1 MPVGLAETP
10 QSQQTTSQF
19 ERDTTATKNAD
30 WLHGPVVRGAEAFLS
45 ASKKRP
51 SQSKTSPAP
60 KAERVSV
67 DLCRPLSFFPP
78 LPLDVANAGAC
89 TAPNKGQVQAQA
101 PPAPKAEL
109 LGDSYRALSSSPPP
123 RLSPKAPTTTL
134 VNKLLVCKTGGT
146 SSNNIG
152 QRMRTLLPPPPPFH
166 VKEMRSI
173 PKTKPSQAPTLA
185 PDTRFDGQ
193 LQTQSSTSIGFQGG
207 HEHTMIRPS
216 SCMSSHEI
224 GSPGKGVK
232 AEEDIGDF
240 KKKTQQN

>member
-1 MPVGLAETP
+1 M
-10 QSQQTTSQF
+10 
-19 ERDTTATKNAD
+19 
-30 WLHGPVVRGAEAFLS
+30 
-45 ASKKRP
+45 
-51 SQSKTSPAP
+51 
-60 KAERVSV
+60 
-67 DLCRPLSFFPP
+67 
-78 LPLDVANAGAC
+78 
-89 TAPNKGQVQAQA
+89 AQA

-134 VNKLLVCKTGGT
+134 VNKLLVCKTGGA

-173 PKTKPSQAPTLA
+173 PKTKSSQAPTLA

-240 KKKTQQN
+240 KKKHSKIEVGDSELPRRSGRQSTPRAIKSAPPRPSTEPDSAPPKVLDPSVLPHCTDTYAQQRQTSPHEEGVGSQRDIKAV